1 MLDVHCVWLI
11 TFQKIDWPLPSF
23 RVPDK
28 TVQDKQE
35 LFASKY
41 NNTIKRLLSTNRSRL
56 EWEMMNNR
64 LGNIIIGDRNLFC
77 ASYCK
82 LDSNWYDKSEATF
95 PDLLAPL
102 AFSDGR
108 SFSRSHFTLTSRAQ
122 ARAKSTSPFSS
133 IGWLCSLPTRAVVS
147 E

>member
-1 MLDVHCVWLI
+1 LI

-56 EWEMMNNR
+56 EM
-64 LGNIIIGDRNLFC
+64 GD
-77 ASYCK
+77 
-82 LDSNWYDKSEATF
+82 DE
-95 PDLLAPL
+95 
-102 AFSDGR
+102 
-108 SFSRSHFTLTSRAQ
+108 
-122 ARAKSTSPFSS
+122 
-133 IGWLCSLPTRAVVS
+133 
-147 E
+147 